1 MNADRNLLFGILAL
15 QMDFISRDE
24 LIAAMHAWVLDK
36 SNTLGEILVAQGA
49 LERDTHVLLDSL
61 VEKHLALHGR
71 DPAKSLAAIGA
82 LGSAWDDLSRVP
94 DPDLQES
101 LRRVPGEQPAT
112 DAAGDTL
119 TVGGM
124 AVVGNATSAGKR
136 FRIVRPHAKGGL
148 GQVWV
153 AIDQELHREVALKE
167 IQSEFADD
175 PNSRSRFVVEAEITG
190 GLEHPGVVPVYGLGQ
205 DAQGR
210 PFYAMRFIKGDSLKS
225 AIERFHRMEAPDRE
239 AGERAL
245 SLRKLLGRFIDVC
258 NAIEYAHSRGVLHRD
273 LKPGNIMLGKYG
285 ETLVVD
291 WGLAKNVERTESPSQ
306 ADERTL
312 RPASAPGSSGTL
324 MGSAVGTPAFM
335 SPEQA
340 AGRLD
345 QLGPASDVYSL
356 GATLYALLTGHAP
369 VEDRN
374 VETML
379 DKVRRGAFP
388 RPRMIKHDVHSALEA
403 VCLKAM
409 ALAPADRYA
418 APRLLADD
426 IEHWLADEPVSAYAE
441 PWTARLARWTRRHRA
456 WTRAAAAALIVVTVM
471 AVLAAVLVSR
481 QKQIALDERARAVR
495 QEQQAERNFEHAV
508 AAANAMVEKVAAG
521 LRPLAGTKAET
532 VESILNSAAGVY
544 DNLLAD
550 AGQRSELLAGQ
561 GRMLNLFSEIYIDLG
576 NSERAISSARQAL
589 SLHEAL
595 VKQDPGNAAWQSGL
609 ADSFERLGLAM
620 ITRGQ
625 SMPARS
631 AFEECLDIRRELLAR
646 SPDDVERKSDLARAI
661 YRLANVLEIQ
671 GDYEQ
676 STARH
681 QEAFDIRRRVAEADP
696 SSVRWQCNLASSR
709 QYVAQAQLD
718 AGRDEEALTN
728 FQAAFDAL
736 QRLADEEPDNAERQ
750 IDLADSAVWYGG
762 VVKGRGECE
771 RSKVLF
777 EQHERIVRRLVEQDP
792 NNAEARR
799 RELRSRLQLG
809 DLVCDAGSLDQHQI
823 VRTLKQQAA
832 VLNELLDLAGAM
844 SAKDPGNY
852 VWHDARSV
860 LPLNAAVIL
869 QSLAQLGE
877 QPESNLSAAL
887 EMCRVA
893 RQRAAR
899 LIQRD
904 PDNAQWAALLARSH
918 DTLGHIY
925 SAQGKNLDSIRERLE
940 SEELRC
946 ELAARLLEK
955 HPGSARWRSESAYSQ
970 AKCATYRHM
979 LSELGQSP
987 KQNLATARR
996 EAQQSIERFTALLAE
1011 QPDNADWL
1019 NQLATAE
1026 GALAIVLSQQGDQTA
1041 AQGHYTKSREA
1052 SRRAD
1057 EIDQAKGDSARAAR
1071 ERYGCSVSV
1080 LAFRVI
1086 SVREQAGLARGSL
1099 SLSEQLERLVPSA
1112 DHELGLVQ
1120 ACWNLA
1126 DTLVDAPTRDHA
1138 AEARLAVRRARGL
1151 LKKLGAGEDGKK
1163 DELAPWLERFT
1174 ALDAKI
1180 AAVAAPGRDEAV
1192 QASVDELG
1200 YLAVAR
1206 QWIGE
1211 GRARPWLSFLS
1222 RELEA
1227 GECSTWAVYTML
1239 PLAEDTTVLQAM
1251 TRAARE
1257 MLAEDAASISLGGQR
1272 LIGSLAQSAGDF
1284 ETAAEFYRR
1293 LVAARADDAAALE
1306 ALANV
1311 LLAAW
1316 RNDEAEDILARLVPL
1331 KPDPIEALPLHQ
1343 TLAEVRLGLG
1353 RIEACSQTIAS
1364 ALEIDPDDY
1373 YNRVLAARLLAVERR
1388 FDEAREELQQLVAAG
1403 EPSSPALVSARIALA
1418 LVEDE
1423 LGNAEQAESLL
1434 REALQVQDTV
1444 AERAVLAYVRM
1455 RHGSPLDEVR
1465 AVLEECHQQQPGNLY
1480 ISAFYAL
1487 ALARGPNPAD
1497 GLARL
1502 DKLAAHPLLAA
1513 WPDFLDELGDAY
1525 LKAQRP
1531 DDARAAWR
1539 KALAAFP
1546 ATASPT
1552 DRRKLS
1558 IERKLETLRAN
1569 RESAQ

>member
-1 MNADRNLLFGILAL
+1 MSADRNLLFGILAL

-36 SNTLGEILVAQGA
+36 SNTLGEILVAQEA
-49 LERDTHVLLDSL
+49 LERDTQVLLDSL
-61 VEKHLALHGR
+61 VEKHLALHDR

-124 AVVGNATSAGKR
+124 AVVGNATSSGKR

-225 AIERFHRMEAPDRE
+225 AIERFHRMEAPDRD

-245 SLRKLLGRFIDVC
+245 ALRKLLGRFIDVC

-291 WGLAKNVERTESPSQ
+291 WGLAKNVQRTESPSR

-312 RPASAPGSSGTL
+312 RPASAAGSSGTM

-335 SPEQA
+335 SPEQS

-369 VEDRN
+369 VEDRD

-379 DKVRRGAFP
+379 DKVRRGDFP
-388 RPRMIKHDVHSALEA
+388 RPRVIKHDVPSAMEA
-403 VCLKAM
+403 VCIKAM
-409 ALAPADRYA
+409 ALAPAERYA

-481 QKQIALDERARAVR
+481 QKQIALDERARALL
-495 QEQQAERNFEHAV
+495 QERQAEQNFQHAV

-550 AGQRSELLAGQ
+550 AGQRPELLAGQ

-576 NSERAISSARQAL
+576 NSERALSSARRAL

-595 VKQDPGNAAWQSGL
+595 VKREPSNPAWQSGL

-646 SPDDVERKSDLARAI
+646 LPDDLERNSDLARGL
-661 YRLANVLEIQ
+661 YRLATVLEIQ

-681 QEAFDIRRRVAEADP
+681 QEAFDNRRQVAEADP
-696 SSVRWQCNLASSR
+696 SSARWQRDLASSR

-728 FQAAFDAL
+728 FQAAFDTL
-736 QRLADEEPDNAERQ
+736 QRLADEEPDNVERQ
-750 IDLADSAVWYGG
+750 IDLADAAVWYGG

-771 RSKVLF
+771 RAKALF
-777 EQHERIVRRLVEQDP
+777 EQHERIVRRLVDQDP

-799 RELRSRLQLG
+799 RQLRSRVNMG
-809 DLVCDAGSLDQHQI
+809 DLVCDAGSLDQDGI

-832 VLNELLDLAGAM
+832 VLDELLDLAGVM

-852 VWHDARSV
+852 VWHDARCL
-860 LPLNAAVIL
+860 LPWTAAATL
-869 QSLAQLGE
+869 QSLAQLGDE
-877 QPESNLSAAL
+877 PESNFAAAL
-887 EMCRVA
+887 EMCEVA
-893 RQRAAR
+893 RQRAGQLVR
-899 LIQRD
+899 HD
-904 PDNAQWAALLARSH
+904 PHNTQWAALLAGSH
-918 DTLGHIY
+918 DTLGYIY
-925 SAQGKNLDSIRERLE
+925 SAQGKNVESIRERLKCDE
-940 SEELRC
+940 MRC
-946 ELAARLLEK
+946 ELAARMLQK
-955 HPGSARWRSESAYSQ
+955 HPRSTRWRSALAYSQ
-970 AKCATYRHM
+970 ALCATYRHM
-979 LSELGQSP
+979 LAELGRSP
-987 KQNLATARR
+987 KENLATARG
-996 EAQQSIERFTALLAE
+996 EAEQSIDRFTALLAE
-1011 QPDNADWL
+1011 QPDNSEWL
-1019 NQLATAE
+1019 NQLGIAE

-1041 AQGHYTKSREA
+1041 AEGHYGKHREA

-1057 EIDQAKGDSARAAR
+1057 EINQAKGDKAKAAR
-1071 ERYGCSVSV
+1071 ERYGCSVV
-1080 LAFRVI
+1080 ILAYRVI
-1086 SVREQAGLARGSL
+1086 SVRELAWLARSSL
-1099 SLSEQLERLVPSA
+1099 SLSEQLQRLVPSA
-1112 DHELGLVQ
+1112 DHQLSSIQ

-1126 DTLVDAPTRDHA
+1126 DTLVDAPTRDHL

-1151 LKKLGAGEDGKK
+1151 LKNLEAGNHGKK
-1163 DELAPWLERFT
+1163 GELAAWLDKFA

-1180 AAVAAPGRDEAV
+1180 AAVAAPGPDEAV

-1211 GRARPWLSFLS
+1211 GRIRPWLAFLS

-1227 GECSTWAVYTML
+1227 GECSTWAVYPML
-1239 PLAEDTTVLQAM
+1239 PLAEDAAVVQAM
-1251 TRAARE
+1251 TQAARE
-1257 MLAEDAASISLGGQR
+1257 MLAEDSGSVSLGGQR
-1272 LIGSLAQSAGDF
+1272 LIGLLAQSTGDN
-1284 ETAAEFYRR
+1284 ETAAEFYRH
-1293 LVAARADDAAALE
+1293 LLDVRADDAAALE

-1311 LLAAW
+1311 LLADW
-1316 RNDEAEDILARLVPL
+1316 RHDEAEEILARLVAL
-1331 KPDPIEALPLHQ
+1331 KLDPIEVLPLHQ

-1353 RIEACSQTIAS
+1353 KIEACSQTIAS

-1388 FDEAREELQQLVAAG
+1388 FDEARQQLQQLVAAG

-1423 LGNAEQAESLL
+1423 LGNAEQAESRL
-1434 REALQVQDTV
+1434 REALQAQDTV
-1444 AERAVLAYVRM
+1444 AERAVLAYLRL
-1455 RHGSPLDEVR
+1455 RHGSPLDEIR
-1465 AVLEECHQQQPGNLY
+1465 TVLEECHQQQPGNPY

-1487 ALARGPNPAD
+1487 ALAQGPNPAD
-1497 GLARL
+1497 GLTKL
-1502 DKLAAHPLLAA
+1502 DELAAHPMLAA
-1513 WPDFLDELGDAY
+1513 WPDFLDELGDVY

-1546 ATASPT
+1546 PTTAPAE
-1552 DRRKLS
+1552 RRKLS
-1558 IERKLETLRAN
+1558 IERKLETLGAD
-1569 RESAQ
+1569 RE